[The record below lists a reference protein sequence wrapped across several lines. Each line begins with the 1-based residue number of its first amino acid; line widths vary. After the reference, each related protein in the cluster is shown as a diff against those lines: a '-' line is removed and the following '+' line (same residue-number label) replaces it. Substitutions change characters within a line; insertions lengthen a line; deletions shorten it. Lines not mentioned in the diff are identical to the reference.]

1 VAHSLSAKKRVRQ
14 NEKSRIINRS
24 RKSQIKTQVKR
35 FEATLEKGDVETAGE
50 QLRLLTKKLDKT
62 AATSTMH
69 KKTAARKKSRLAKKL
84 NALKAK
90 RDQGMSSSPSTSPE
104 QA

>member
-14 NEKSRIINRS
+14 NTRRKTLNRS
-24 RKSQIKTQVKR
+24 RRSQVKTQIKRLEVTFSEGNVAAAEEQFR
-35 FEATLEKGDVETAGE
+35 ATV
-50 QLRLLTKKLDKT
+50 QKLDK
-62 AATSTMH
+62 AGATSTMH

-84 NALKAK
+84 QALKAK
-90 RDQGMSSSPSTSPE
+90 LAAGPQPK

>member
-1 VAHSLSAKKRVRQ
+1 MVRSLSAKKRIRQ
-14 NEKSRIINRS
+14 NAKRRLINRARKSRV
-24 RKSQIKTQVKR
+24 KTQIKR
-35 FEATLEKGDVETAGE
+35 FEAALDSGDVEAASE
-50 QLRLLTKKLDKT
+50 QYRLVVKKLDKT

-90 RDQGMSSSPSTSPE
+90 
-104 QA
+104 

>member
-14 NEKSRIINRS
+14 NTKKRATNRARKSQV
-24 RKSQIKTQVKR
+24 KSQIKH
-35 FEATLEKGDVETAGE
+35 FESALDGGDLKAANE
-50 QLRLLTKKLDKT
+50 QYHLVVKKLDKT

-69 KKTAARKKSRLAKKL
+69 KRTAARKKSKLAKKL

-90 RDQGMSSSPSTSPE
+90 KK
-104 QA
+104 